1 VSPVVLGGTCPAGG
15 YMADVDGAGNA
26 ADVCDLGCETGY
38 ASTNHVAHTCQPE
51 GNTDVATYQGGS
63 VTCTDVDGCTLF
75 TDGCSGDAMATCS
88 GGDVVNSRT
97 CTCATGY
104 AGTNTLVD
112 ADQFTGCVGI
122 DSDDDGYLDINDAFP
137 NDAGEWMDTDGDG
150 VGDNADAFPNDANET
165 VDSDGDGVGDNSDA
179 FPTDADESVDTDGDG
194 VGDNADDFPEDP
206 DRSASALTW
215 ASDQAGVSAGVVI
228 LILIV
233 IGLVI
238 AAPLVWF
245 FFLRKGGST
254 VEITEGAEA

>member
-1 VSPVVLGGTCPAGG
+1 MG
-15 YMADVDGAGNA
+15 
-26 ADVCDLGCETGY
+26 TGY

-51 GNTDVATYQGGS
+51 GSTDVATYQGGS
-63 VTCTDVDGCTLF
+63 VTCTVVDGCTLF
-75 TDGCSGDAMATCS
+75 TDGCSGDSMATCS
-88 GGDVVNSRT
+88 GGDAVNSRT

-112 ADQFTGCVGI
+112 ADQFTGCEGI
-122 DSDDDGYLDINDAFP
+122 DTDDDGYLDINDAFP
-137 NDAGEWMDTDGDG
+137 NDAGEWM
-150 VGDNADAFPNDANET
+150 
-165 VDSDGDGVGDNSDA
+165 DSDGDGVGDNSDA

-194 VGDNADDFPEDP
+194 VGDNADDFPDDP

-215 ASDQAGVSAGVVI
+215 ASDTAGVSAGIVI

-254 VEITEGAEA
+254 VEIEGADA